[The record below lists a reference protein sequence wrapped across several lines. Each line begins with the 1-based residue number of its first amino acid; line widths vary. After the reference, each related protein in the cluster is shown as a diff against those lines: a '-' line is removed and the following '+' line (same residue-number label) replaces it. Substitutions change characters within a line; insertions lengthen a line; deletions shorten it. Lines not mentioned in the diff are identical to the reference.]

1 MGNEARKTWINT
13 EVLKMLDA
21 AHVLMTIAYERAN
34 VTAPGGKRAVMPAP
48 YRNEIEK
55 LKTQI
60 ARTRT
65 KFTAMKVN

>member
-1 MGNEARKTWINT
+1 
-13 EVLKMLDA
+13 MLDA

-65 KFTAMKVN
+65 KFAATKGN